1 MRHVLSGARAPG
13 RLTRRDPRHG
23 PATVRCGGAIAGSW
37 AVRPLAV
44 AVLLVVIAAC
54 GKNED
59 PDVAADQ
66 TLPAIQ
72 TTSTF
77 PTTLLTTTTQPRFYE
92 VQPGDT
98 LFDIAKAHGLPVE
111 AIMQANGM
119 TDANV
124 LLAGQVIQLPLA
136 TEFTTTTLPR
146 PTTIPPSTALPLV
159 PTLAP

>member
-1 MRHVLSGARAPG
+1 MEGMTAVLRRGYMPGAVRGITSTRADSFSIAAWTSA
-13 RLTRRDPRHG
+13 TRRSRLPSARSCG
-23 PATVRCGGAIAGSW
+23 PGS
-37 AVRPLAV
+37 
-44 AVLLVVIAAC
+44 
-54 GKNED
+54 
-59 PDVAADQ
+59 
-66 TLPAIQ
+66 
-72 TTSTF
+72 TSTF

>member
-1 MRHVLSGARAPG
+1 LAGQY
-13 RLTRRDPRHG
+13 D
-23 PATVRCGGAIAGSW
+23 ATVRSRVLGATVA
-37 AVRPLAV
+37 L

-54 GKNED
+54 QNED

-72 TTSTF
+72 TTSTV

-136 TEFTTTTLPR
+136 TEYTTTTLPR

>member
-1 MRHVLSGARAPG
+1 VRSRVLG
-13 RLTRRDPRHG
+13 
-23 PATVRCGGAIAGSW
+23 ATVG
-37 AVRPLAV
+37 L
-44 AVLLVVIAAC
+44 AVLLVIIAAC
-54 GKNED
+54 ENEN
-59 PDVAADQ
+59 PDIANQ

-72 TTSTF
+72 TTSTV

-92 VQPGDT
+92 VQAGDT
-98 LFDIAKAHGLPVE
+98 LFDIARTHGIPVE

-124 LLAGQVIQLPLA
+124 LLAGQIIQLPLA
-136 TEFTTTTLPR
+136 SEITTTTLPR